1 MAFNVNIR
9 ALLDTYANCASLLKS
24 FGRGRED
31 NGTLAPDTEHEYTRL
46 RKALKSDRSLIK
58 RAYSSQL
65 SESGSRLKKGDG
77 ERSLH
82 HQSAA
87 SLTPSQPAP
96 SQP

>member
-9 ALLDTYANCASLLKS
+9 ALLDTYANCVSLLKS

-31 NGTLAPDTEHEYTRL
+31 NGTLAPGTEHEYTRL

-77 ERSLH
+77 EHR
-82 HQSAA
+82 
-87 SLTPSQPAP
+87 
-96 SQP
+96 

>member
-1 MAFNVNIR
+1 MAFNNIR
-9 ALLDTYANCASLLKS
+9 ALLDTYANCISLLKS

-31 NGTLAPDTEHEYTRL
+31 NGTPALDTEHEHSRL

-82 HQSAA
+82 HHSAA

-96 SQP
+96 SRP

>member
-9 ALLDTYANCASLLKS
+9 ALLDTYANCVSLLKS

-77 ERSLH
+77 EHSLH
-82 HQSAA
+82 HQSAVTL

-96 SQP
+96 